1 MASVVAQREQ
11 IGPSP
16 LMSPEVDSLGN
27 DRDLVSAVG
36 PPPSGIDDPDRRF
49 GLLVLLVTVV
59 GGAWRVGYLVATKW
73 SRHLMLN
80 DSLYYSSQAWQNAHG
95 HWFRSVLGDHPGAE
109 HAPLTSLLLA
119 PSSLLPH
126 HEFWQRA
133 TNTIVGVAVIP
144 LLALLGRRIGG
155 RRVGVLAAVIAAVY
169 PNLWMNDSLI
179 MSETIS
185 TLLAVAALWFA
196 FEHRDRFNLRSALM
210 CGAVVGV
217 AALARSE
224 LLVLAP
230 LFALIGARRHSM
242 RVWCTRAASLLVAAL
257 VVLLPWVAYNVPR
270 FDHLVLISTNEGGA
284 LRGANCDDVYSG
296 PALGGW
302 SVLCVI
308 DNIDRPGE
316 DASGR
321 AVRLRREAL
330 TYMTDHATRL
340 PMVVAARLLRSA
352 DLYGLGDL
360 VRFDVGEERARWA
373 SWAGIASWWFLAPLA
388 MMGWWRQRRRNG
400 WILIAPVIGVLITS
414 VVFYGAHRLRSPME
428 PVVVLCAAVGVAHSA
443 PIRAVANK
451 WLSR

>member
-1 MASVVAQREQ
+1 MASAVAQREQ

-169 PNLWMNDSLI
+169 PNLWMNDSL
-179 MSETIS
+179 
-185 TLLAVAALWFA
+185 
-196 FEHRDRFNLRSALM
+196 DRK
-210 CGAVVGV
+210 
-217 AALARSE
+217 
-224 LLVLAP
+224 
-230 LFALIGARRHSM
+230 
-242 RVWCTRAASLLVAAL
+242 
-257 VVLLPWVAYNVPR
+257 
-270 FDHLVLISTNEGGA
+270 
-284 LRGANCDDVYSG
+284 
-296 PALGGW
+296 
-302 SVLCVI
+302 
-308 DNIDRPGE
+308 
-316 DASGR
+316 
-321 AVRLRREAL
+321 
-330 TYMTDHATRL
+330 
-340 PMVVAARLLRSA
+340 
-352 DLYGLGDL
+352 
-360 VRFDVGEERARWA
+360 
-373 SWAGIASWWFLAPLA
+373 
-388 MMGWWRQRRRNG
+388 
-400 WILIAPVIGVLITS
+400 S
-414 VVFYGAHRLRSPME
+414 VV
-428 PVVVLCAAVGVAHSA
+428 
-443 PIRAVANK
+443 
-451 WLSR
+451 